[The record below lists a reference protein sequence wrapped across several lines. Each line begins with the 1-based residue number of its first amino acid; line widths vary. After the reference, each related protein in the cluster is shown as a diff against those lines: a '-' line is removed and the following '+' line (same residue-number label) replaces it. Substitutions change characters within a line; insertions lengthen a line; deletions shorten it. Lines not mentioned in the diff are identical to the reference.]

1 MRVKRPV
8 RGGLKVRAYPVLCRA
23 IEDGF
28 AYGWRRAHKHI
39 DAPDA
44 RTIEEQIVTAVVD
57 EICQYFDFDDT
68 EVQ

>member
-1 MRVKRPV
+1 M

-23 IEDGF
+23 IEDGVT
-28 AYGWRRAHKHI
+28 YGWRRAHKHI

-44 RTIEEQIVTAVVD
+44 RTIEEPIVTAVIN

-68 EVQ
+68 EVH